1 MGRYDLTYKAD
12 HIAIFWLSRPEA
24 KNAVNSEVSHQMHLL
39 QEKFE
44 ADDDL
49 WVGIVAAVGEAEG
62 AEVRVAARVRARE
75 RRAAAALRIP
85 EPPTNAGVGGVPETA
100 AASADACSFFSASN
114 AAS

>member
-12 HIAIFWLSRPEA
+12 HIAIFWLSRPDA

-49 WVGIVAAVGEAEG
+49 WVGIVAAV
-62 AEVRVAARVRARE
+62 R
-75 RRAAAALRIP
+75 L
-85 EPPTNAGVGGVPETA
+85 
-100 AASADACSFFSASN
+100 AASWAQSKGRCVSQHSSMDLPIFCPVLWWSPASATT
-114 AAS
+114 APIVRCFVLVPI